1 MRTRK
6 ENGGSGYCVQIF
18 GNRNWYMNRLSMKSY
33 FDKKRKNRPVH
44 MRKLGIN
51 KGLLAAILLVA
62 MLAMSACGSNENERA
77 LSAADLVEAIPEG
90 DAHAIDVQA
99 KEEQPK
105 NAQEKDAQEKDVQ
118 TDDINSG
125 AESTTNQKSGSKK
138 NSVYKS
144 ESAKI
149 EGEIKEVKEI
159 SISSLEAL
167 AETDNL
173 TEEKRK
179 ELLKQAL
186 VDAGKDPSIVE
197 GKYKTKGLYFEVP
210 ENFAPLESNPNM
222 YVTRRYSLDISN
234 IYYQESE
241 VDYLLQLMTEDSYK
255 EMALQDF
262 KETYG
267 MDVDLQIDS
276 FQETKISG
284 IPSFQIESRFDLEGI
299 TIEQTTYIVNA
310 DKTYM
315 LVYTTTNE
323 YDTGLAFADSK
334 DSIRVKK

>member
-1 MRTRK
+1 
-6 ENGGSGYCVQIF
+6 
-18 GNRNWYMNRLSMKSY
+18 MNRLSMKSY

-62 MLAMSACGSNENERA
+62 MLAMSACGSNENERV

-118 TDDINSG
+118 EKDAQEKDVQTDDINSG
-125 AESTTNQKSGSKK
+125 AESTTNQKSDSKK

>member
-1 MRTRK
+1 
-6 ENGGSGYCVQIF
+6 
-18 GNRNWYMNRLSMKSY
+18 MNRLSMKRY
-33 FDKKRKNRPVH
+33 FDNKGKIGSVH
-44 MRKLGIN
+44 MRGLGIN
-51 KGLLAAILLVA
+51 KGLLGVILLVA

-284 IPSFQIESRFDLEGI
+284 IPSFQIESRFSLEGI

>member
-1 MRTRK
+1 
-6 ENGGSGYCVQIF
+6 
-18 GNRNWYMNRLSMKSY
+18 MNRLSMKSY
-33 FDKKRKNRPVH
+33 LDKKRKNRPVH

-62 MLAMSACGSNENERA
+62 MLAMSACGSNENERV

-90 DAHAIDVQA
+90 DAHAIDVQV
-99 KEEQPK
+99 KEEQSK

>member
-1 MRTRK
+1 
-6 ENGGSGYCVQIF
+6 
-18 GNRNWYMNRLSMKSY
+18 MNRLSMKSF

-284 IPSFQIESRFDLEGI
+284 IPSFQIESRFNLEGI

>member
-1 MRTRK
+1 
-6 ENGGSGYCVQIF
+6 
-18 GNRNWYMNRLSMKSY
+18 MNRLSMKRY
-33 FDKKRKNRPVH
+33 FDNKGKIGSVH
-44 MRKLGIN
+44 MRGLGIN
-51 KGLLAAILLVA
+51 KGLLGVILLVA

-284 IPSFQIESRFDLEGI
+284 IPSFQIESRFSLEEI

-310 DKTYM
+310 DKTYL

>member
-1 MRTRK
+1 
-6 ENGGSGYCVQIF
+6 
-18 GNRNWYMNRLSMKSY
+18 MNRLGMKSY
-33 FDKKRKNRPVH
+33 FDNKGKMGSVH
-44 MRKLGIN
+44 MRGLGIN

-62 MLAMSACGSNENERA
+62 MLAMSACGSNENERV
-77 LSAADLVEAIPEG
+77 LSAADLVEVIPEG
-90 DAHAIDVQA
+90 DVHAVAAQV

-105 NAQEKDAQEKDVQ
+105 NAPEKDAPEKDTPEKDAQ

-125 AESTTNQKSGSKK
+125 AESTSNQKSGSKK

-323 YDTGLAFADSK
+323 YDTGLAFADSQ

>member
-1 MRTRK
+1 
-6 ENGGSGYCVQIF
+6 
-18 GNRNWYMNRLSMKSY
+18 MNRLSMKRY
-33 FDKKRKNRPVH
+33 FDNKGKIGSVH
-44 MRKLGIN
+44 MRGLGIN
-51 KGLLAAILLVA
+51 KGLLTAILLVA

-149 EGEIKEVKEI
+149 EGEIREVKEI

>member
-1 MRTRK
+1 
-6 ENGGSGYCVQIF
+6 
-18 GNRNWYMNRLSMKSY
+18 MNRLSMKSY
-33 FDKKRKNRPVH
+33 FDNKGKIGSVH
-44 MRKLGIN
+44 MRGLGIN

-62 MLAMSACGSNENERA
+62 MLAMSACGSNENETV

-99 KEEQPK
+99 KEEQLK

-323 YDTGLAFADSK
+323 YDTGLAFADSQ

>member
-1 MRTRK
+1 
-6 ENGGSGYCVQIF
+6 
-18 GNRNWYMNRLSMKSY
+18 MNRLSMKSY

-51 KGLLAAILLVA
+51 KGLLATILLVA
-62 MLAMSACGSNENERA
+62 MLAMSACGSNENETL

-90 DAHAIDVQA
+90 DAHAIDVQV
-99 KEEQPK
+99 KEEQSK

>member
-1 MRTRK
+1 
-6 ENGGSGYCVQIF
+6 
-18 GNRNWYMNRLSMKSY
+18 MNRLSMKRY
-33 FDKKRKNRPVH
+33 FDNKGKIGSVH
-44 MRKLGIN
+44 MRGLGIN
-51 KGLLAAILLVA
+51 KGLLGVILLVA

-149 EGEIKEVKEI
+149 EGEIREVKEI

-167 AETDNL
+167 AATDNL

>member
-1 MRTRK
+1 
-6 ENGGSGYCVQIF
+6 
-18 GNRNWYMNRLSMKSY
+18 MNRLSMKSY

-62 MLAMSACGSNENERA
+62 MLAMSACGSNENERV

-138 NSVYKS
+138 NSVNKS
-144 ESAKI
+144 ETAKI

-284 IPSFQIESRFDLEGI
+284 IPSFLIESRFDLEGI

-323 YDTGLAFADSK
+323 YDTGLAFADSQ

>member
-1 MRTRK
+1 
-6 ENGGSGYCVQIF
+6 
-18 GNRNWYMNRLSMKSY
+18 MNRLSMKSY

>member
-1 MRTRK
+1 
-6 ENGGSGYCVQIF
+6 
-18 GNRNWYMNRLSMKSY
+18 MNRLSMKSY

-62 MLAMSACGSNENERA
+62 MLAMSACGSNENETL

-90 DAHAIDVQA
+90 DAHAIDVQV
-99 KEEQPK
+99 KEEQSK

>member
-1 MRTRK
+1 
-6 ENGGSGYCVQIF
+6 
-18 GNRNWYMNRLSMKSY
+18 MNRLSMKSY

-149 EGEIKEVKEI
+149 EGEIREVKEI

-310 DKTYM
+310 DKTYL

>member
-1 MRTRK
+1 
-6 ENGGSGYCVQIF
+6 
-18 GNRNWYMNRLSMKSY
+18 MNRLSMKSY

-62 MLAMSACGSNENERA
+62 MLAMSACGSNENERV

-118 TDDINSG
+118 TDAINSG

-222 YVTRRYSLDISN
+222 YVTRRYSLDISS

-276 FQETKISG
+276 FQETKISS
-284 IPSFQIESRFDLEGI
+284 IPSFQIESRFSLEGI

>member
-1 MRTRK
+1 
-6 ENGGSGYCVQIF
+6 
-18 GNRNWYMNRLSMKSY
+18 MNRLSMKRY
-33 FDKKRKNRPVH
+33 FDNKGKIGSVH
-44 MRKLGIN
+44 MRGLGIN

-62 MLAMSACGSNENERA
+62 MLAMSACGSNENETL

-90 DAHAIDVQA
+90 DAHAIDVQV
-99 KEEQPK
+99 KEEQSK

-197 GKYKTKGLYFEVP
+197 GKYKTNGLYFEVP
-210 ENFAPLESNPNM
+210 KNFAPLESNPNM
-222 YVTRRYSLDISN
+222 YVTRRYSLDITN

>member
-1 MRTRK
+1 
-6 ENGGSGYCVQIF
+6 
-18 GNRNWYMNRLSMKSY
+18 MNRLSMKRY
-33 FDKKRKNRPVH
+33 FDNKGKIGSVH
-44 MRKLGIN
+44 MRGLGIN
-51 KGLLAAILLVA
+51 KGLLGVILLVA
-62 MLAMSACGSNENERA
+62 MLAMSACGSNENERV

>member
-1 MRTRK
+1 
-6 ENGGSGYCVQIF
+6 
-18 GNRNWYMNRLSMKSY
+18 MNRLSMKSF

-62 MLAMSACGSNENERA
+62 MLAMSACGSNENERV

-149 EGEIKEVKEI
+149 EGEIREVKEI

-284 IPSFQIESRFDLEGI
+284 IPSFQIESRFSLEGI

>member
-1 MRTRK
+1 
-6 ENGGSGYCVQIF
+6 
-18 GNRNWYMNRLSMKSY
+18 MNRLSMKSY

-62 MLAMSACGSNENERA
+62 MLAMSACGSNENERV

-90 DAHAIDVQA
+90 DAHAIDVQV

-149 EGEIKEVKEI
+149 EGEIREVKEI

-284 IPSFQIESRFDLEGI
+284 IPSFQIESRFSLEGI

>member
-1 MRTRK
+1 
-6 ENGGSGYCVQIF
+6 
-18 GNRNWYMNRLSMKSY
+18 MNRLSMKRY
-33 FDKKRKNRPVH
+33 FDNKGKNRPVH

-62 MLAMSACGSNENERA
+62 MLAMSACGSNENERV

-222 YVTRRYSLDISN
+222 YVTRKYSLDISN

>member
-1 MRTRK
+1 
-6 ENGGSGYCVQIF
+6 
-18 GNRNWYMNRLSMKSY
+18 MNRLSMKSY

-62 MLAMSACGSNENERA
+62 MLAMSACGSNENERV

-284 IPSFQIESRFDLEGI
+284 IPSFQIESRFNLEGI

>member
-1 MRTRK
+1 MR
-6 ENGGSGYCVQIF
+6 G
-18 GNRNWYMNRLSMKSY
+18 
-33 FDKKRKNRPVH
+33 
-44 MRKLGIN
+44 LGIN
-51 KGLLAAILLVA
+51 KGLLGVILLVA

-105 NAQEKDAQEKDVQ
+105 NAQEKDAQEKDAQEKDVQ

-149 EGEIKEVKEI
+149 EGEIREVKEI

-222 YVTRRYSLDISN
+222 YVTRR
-234 IYYQESE
+234 
-241 VDYLLQLMTEDSYK
+241 
-255 EMALQDF
+255 
-262 KETYG
+262 
-267 MDVDLQIDS
+267 
-276 FQETKISG
+276 
-284 IPSFQIESRFDLEGI
+284 
-299 TIEQTTYIVNA
+299 
-310 DKTYM
+310 
-315 LVYTTTNE
+315 
-323 YDTGLAFADSK
+323 
-334 DSIRVKK
+334 

>member
-1 MRTRK
+1 
-6 ENGGSGYCVQIF
+6 
-18 GNRNWYMNRLSMKSY
+18 MNRLSMKSY

-62 MLAMSACGSNENERA
+62 MLAMSACGSNENERV

-310 DKTYM
+310 DKTYL

>member
-1 MRTRK
+1 M
-6 ENGGSGYCVQIF
+6 
-18 GNRNWYMNRLSMKSY
+18 
-33 FDKKRKNRPVH
+33 
-44 MRKLGIN
+44 
-51 KGLLAAILLVA
+51 
-62 MLAMSACGSNENERA
+62 
-77 LSAADLVEAIPEG
+77 
-90 DAHAIDVQA
+90 
-99 KEEQPK
+99 
-105 NAQEKDAQEKDVQ
+105 
-118 TDDINSG
+118 
-125 AESTTNQKSGSKK
+125 
-138 NSVYKS
+138 YKS

-149 EGEIKEVKEI
+149 EGEIREVKEI

-284 IPSFQIESRFDLEGI
+284 IPSFQIESRFSLEGI

>member
-1 MRTRK
+1 
-6 ENGGSGYCVQIF
+6 
-18 GNRNWYMNRLSMKSY
+18 MNRLSMKSY
-33 FDKKRKNRPVH
+33 VEKKRKNRPVH
-44 MRKLGIN
+44 MRGLGIN
-51 KGLLAAILLVA
+51 KGLLGVILLVA

-310 DKTYM
+310 DKTYL

>member
-1 MRTRK
+1 
-6 ENGGSGYCVQIF
+6 
-18 GNRNWYMNRLSMKSY
+18 MNRLSMKSY

-44 MRKLGIN
+44 MRGLGIN
-51 KGLLAAILLVA
+51 KGLLTAILLVA
-62 MLAMSACGSNENERA
+62 MLAMSACGSNENERV
-77 LSAADLVEAIPEG
+77 LSASDLVEAIPEG

-118 TDDINSG
+118 ADDINSG

>member
-1 MRTRK
+1 
-6 ENGGSGYCVQIF
+6 
-18 GNRNWYMNRLSMKSY
+18 MNRLSMKRY
-33 FDKKRKNRPVH
+33 FDNKGKIGSVH
-44 MRKLGIN
+44 MRGLGIN
-51 KGLLAAILLVA
+51 KGLLGVILLVA

-149 EGEIKEVKEI
+149 EGEIREVKEI

-284 IPSFQIESRFDLEGI
+284 IPSFQIESRFSLEGI

>member
-1 MRTRK
+1 
-6 ENGGSGYCVQIF
+6 
-18 GNRNWYMNRLSMKSY
+18 MNRLSMKSY

-62 MLAMSACGSNENERA
+62 MLAMSACGSNENERV

-90 DAHAIDVQA
+90 DAHAIAPQA

>member
-1 MRTRK
+1 
-6 ENGGSGYCVQIF
+6 
-18 GNRNWYMNRLSMKSY
+18 MNRLSMKSY

-62 MLAMSACGSNENERA
+62 MLAMSACGSNENETL

-99 KEEQPK
+99 KEEQLK
-105 NAQEKDAQEKDVQ
+105 NAQEKDAPETDAQEKDVQ

>member
-1 MRTRK
+1 
-6 ENGGSGYCVQIF
+6 
-18 GNRNWYMNRLSMKSY
+18 MNRLSMKSY

-62 MLAMSACGSNENERA
+62 MLAMSACGSNENERV

-105 NAQEKDAQEKDVQ
+105 NAQEKDAQEKDAQEKDVQ

-310 DKTYM
+310 DKTYL

>member
-1 MRTRK
+1 
-6 ENGGSGYCVQIF
+6 
-18 GNRNWYMNRLSMKSY
+18 MNRLSMKSY

-62 MLAMSACGSNENERA
+62 MLAMSACGSNENETL
-77 LSAADLVEAIPEG
+77 LSAADLVEVIPEG
-90 DAHAIDVQA
+90 DVYAVAAQA

-105 NAQEKDAQEKDVQ
+105 NAQEKDAQEKDAQEKDVQ

-222 YVTRRYSLDISN
+222 YVTRRYSLDISS

-310 DKTYM
+310 DKTYL

>member
-1 MRTRK
+1 
-6 ENGGSGYCVQIF
+6 
-18 GNRNWYMNRLSMKSY
+18 MNRLSMKSY

-62 MLAMSACGSNENERA
+62 MLAMSACGSNENETL

>member
-1 MRTRK
+1 
-6 ENGGSGYCVQIF
+6 
-18 GNRNWYMNRLSMKSY
+18 MNRLSMKRY
-33 FDKKRKNRPVH
+33 FDNKGKIGSVH
-44 MRKLGIN
+44 MRGLGIN
-51 KGLLAAILLVA
+51 KGLLGVILLVA
-62 MLAMSACGSNENERA
+62 MLAMSACGSNENERV

-284 IPSFQIESRFDLEGI
+284 IPSFQIESRFSLEGI

>member
-1 MRTRK
+1 
-6 ENGGSGYCVQIF
+6 
-18 GNRNWYMNRLSMKSY
+18 MNRLSMKSF

-62 MLAMSACGSNENERA
+62 MLAMSACGSNENERV

-284 IPSFQIESRFDLEGI
+284 IPSFQIESRFSLEGI

>member
-1 MRTRK
+1 MR
-6 ENGGSGYCVQIF
+6 G
-18 GNRNWYMNRLSMKSY
+18 
-33 FDKKRKNRPVH
+33 
-44 MRKLGIN
+44 LGIN

-62 MLAMSACGSNENERA
+62 MLAMSACGSNENETL

-99 KEEQPK
+99 KEEQLKDAP
-105 NAQEKDAQEKDVQ
+105 EKDAQEKDVQ
-118 TDDINSG
+118 TDDINSNSG

-323 YDTGLAFADSK
+323 YDTDLAFADSQ

>member
-1 MRTRK
+1 
-6 ENGGSGYCVQIF
+6 
-18 GNRNWYMNRLSMKSY
+18 MNRLSMKSY

-62 MLAMSACGSNENERA
+62 MLAMSACGSNENERV

-99 KEEQPK
+99 KEEQLKDAP
-105 NAQEKDAQEKDVQ
+105 EKDAQEKDVQ
-118 TDDINSG
+118 TDNINSG

-186 VDAGKDPSIVE
+186 VDAGKDPSVVE

-310 DKTYM
+310 DKTYL

>member
-1 MRTRK
+1 
-6 ENGGSGYCVQIF
+6 
-18 GNRNWYMNRLSMKSY
+18 MNRLSMKSY

-62 MLAMSACGSNENERA
+62 MLAMSACGSNENERV

-105 NAQEKDAQEKDVQ
+105 NAQEKDVQ
-118 TDDINSG
+118 ADDINSG

-284 IPSFQIESRFDLEGI
+284 IPSFQIESRFDLAGI
-299 TIEQTTYIVNA
+299 TIEQPTYIVNA

>member
-1 MRTRK
+1 
-6 ENGGSGYCVQIF
+6 
-18 GNRNWYMNRLSMKSY
+18 MNRLSMKRY
-33 FDKKRKNRPVH
+33 FDNKGKIGSVH
-44 MRKLGIN
+44 MRGLGIN

-62 MLAMSACGSNENERA
+62 MLAMSACGSNENERV
-77 LSAADLVEAIPEG
+77 LSAADLVEVIPEG
-90 DAHAIDVQA
+90 DVHAVAAQA

-222 YVTRRYSLDISN
+222 YVTRRYSLDISS

>member
-1 MRTRK
+1 
-6 ENGGSGYCVQIF
+6 
-18 GNRNWYMNRLSMKSY
+18 MNRLSMKRY
-33 FDKKRKNRPVH
+33 FDNKGKIGSVH
-44 MRKLGIN
+44 MRGLGIN
-51 KGLLAAILLVA
+51 KGLLGVILLVA

-149 EGEIKEVKEI
+149 ESEIKDVKEI

-167 AETDNL
+167 TETDKL

-284 IPSFQIESRFDLEGI
+284 IPSFQIESRFNLEGI